1 MELTQTQEEK
11 LQDLLKVLAI
21 ENNINID
28 NLEPDFINESFYQDV
43 IFSIEAYLNDL
54 KRLQNL

>member
-28 NLEPDFINESFYQDV
+28 NLEPDFINDSFYQD
-43 IFSIEAYLNDL
+43 ILLSIETYLNDL
-54 KRLQNL
+54 KRLK